1 MSSIDVNFFFLF
13 WHVLIFIYTFLRS
26 FFSFLK
32 HLFTWMLIAHH
43 HVLCVV
49 SIQPYTF
56 YWYWFARAAVRRF
69 RRPVGS
75 QTTEI
80 SSFAALEAGRSGH
93 GVGRAESS

>member
-1 MSSIDVNFFFLF
+1 M
-13 WHVLIFIYTFLRS
+13 
-26 FFSFLK
+26 
-32 HLFTWMLIAHH
+32 
-43 HVLCVV
+43 
-49 SIQPYTF
+49 
-56 YWYWFARAAVRRF
+56 RRF